1 MVTTVKNRAEV
12 TGRDLEEIRVWF
24 ALSARENGFGWT
36 WNGLDA
42 FLWVVI
48 LYFTA

>member
-1 MVTTVKNRAEV
+1 MDTVKDRAEA
-12 TGRDLEEIRVWF
+12 TGRDLEEIRVKF
-24 ALSARENGFGWT
+24 ALSARENSSGWT